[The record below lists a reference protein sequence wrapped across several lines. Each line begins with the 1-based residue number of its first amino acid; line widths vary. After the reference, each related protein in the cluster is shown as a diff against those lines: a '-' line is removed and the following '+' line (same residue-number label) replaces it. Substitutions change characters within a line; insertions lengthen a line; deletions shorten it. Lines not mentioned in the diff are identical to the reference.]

1 MKALEWKSK
10 YNSFNSD
17 KGLTYYQNYRGIINW
32 LDGSKFLP
40 PPVECNLD
48 PVMGCN
54 LDCYFCITQN
64 YMKGVKHKKL
74 SLEYMKELVDFLSD
88 WGVRGLCISGGG
100 EPTLHK
106 GLPELIDY
114 AKDKMDVA
122 VVTNGT
128 KVIEEFKHCRWV
140 ALSVDAARRDTY
152 EKIKGRDFFDLV
164 IDNISDMTK
173 GADYCFKFLILP
185 ENQYEIYDACKLA
198 KELGGQDFHARP
210 CDFERSDIKG
220 SKRLDMDLK
229 AILSQFEQCHELE
242 DDNYHVYTI
251 THKFD
256 KDFHVKY
263 DYPECLAAPLLLPV
277 LTDGNGYLCVEHKM
291 EEKYCLGSCEPPEN
305 ILSWWGSDKHRQMIK
320 DIVPE
325 RDCSRCIYS
334 SYHNQ
339 IKAIKNDRMC
349 LSFP

>member
-1 MKALEWKSK
+1 MKEWKQK
-10 YNSFNSD
+10 YNPFNSD
-17 KGLTYYQNYRGIINW
+17 KGLTYYQNYRGIIGW

-54 LDCYFCITQN
+54 LDCYFCITQG
-64 YMKGVKHKKL
+64 YMKDVKHEKL
-74 SLEYMKELVDFLSD
+74 SLDYMKNLVDFLSD
-88 WGVRGLCISGGG
+88 WGIRGLCISGGG

-128 KVIEEFKHCRWV
+128 KYIEEFKYCRWV
-140 ALSVDAARRDTY
+140 ALSVDASNREAY
-152 EKIKGRDFFDLV
+152 KKIKGRELFDQV
-164 IDNISDMTK
+164 MVNIKKMVRAN

-198 KELGGQDFHARP
+198 KELGVQDFHARP
-210 CDFERSDIKG
+210 VDLQRSDIEG
-220 SKRLDMDLK
+220 SKPP
-229 AILSQFEQCHELE
+229 AIDVAAVKTQFEKCHELE
-242 DDNYHVYTI
+242 DDGFHVYTI

-256 KDFHVKY
+256 DDFHVKY
-263 DYPECLAAPLLLPV
+263 DYESCLAAPLLLPA

-291 EEKYCLGSCEPPEN
+291 EEKYRLGSCED

-320 DIVPE
+320 DVVPKE
-325 RDCSRCIYS
+325 DCSRCIYS
-334 SYHNQ
+334 SYHQQ
-339 IKAIKNDRMC
+339 IEAIKNDRMC

>member
-1 MKALEWKSK
+1 MKALEWKQK

-54 LDCYFCITQN
+54 LNCYFCITQG
-64 YMKGVKHKKL
+64 YMKSVKHEKL
-74 SLEYMKELVDFLSD
+74 PLEYMKRLVGFLSD
-88 WGVRGLCISGGG
+88 WGVRGLCLSGGG

-122 VVTNGT
+122 VVTNAT
-128 KVIEEFKHCRWV
+128 KVIDEFKYCRWV
-140 ALSVDAARRDTY
+140 ALSVDASNRGTY
-152 EKIKGRDFFDLV
+152 AKIKGRDWFDLV
-164 IDNISDMTK
+164 IDNISNMARGT
-173 GADYCFKFLILP
+173 DYCFKFLILP

-198 KELGGQDFHARP
+198 KELGVQDFHARP
-210 CDFERSDIKG
+210 CDFEREDIED
-220 SKRLDMDLK
+220 SKQLDMDVE
-229 AILSQFEQCHELE
+229 AILGQFEQCHELE
-242 DDNYHVYTI
+242 DDDFHVYTI

-256 KDFHVKY
+256 SDFHVKY
-263 DYPECLAAPLLLPV
+263 DYDSCLAAPLLLPA

-291 EEKYCLGSCEPPEN
+291 EEKYCLGSCGSED

-339 IKAIKNDRMC
+339 IEAIKNDRMC